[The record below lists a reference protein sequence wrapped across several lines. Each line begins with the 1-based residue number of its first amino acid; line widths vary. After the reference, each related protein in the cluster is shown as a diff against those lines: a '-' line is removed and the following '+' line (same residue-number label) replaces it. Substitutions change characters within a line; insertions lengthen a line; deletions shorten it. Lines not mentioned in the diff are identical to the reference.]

1 MKNLASNQI
10 NKKLYNKRWANFD
23 RLISKYLNDN
33 DYNAGVEAYRLLIKM
48 KQDYKTSEIEIEL
61 KKNRRKEFLIESE
74 ADEKFQVFMVIGGIK
89 ELLEEQDA
97 NVAETLKLAEE
108 DGFTLKQRYD
118 YYMSI
123 YARLN

>member
-1 MKNLASNQI
+1 MKNLGSNQI

-23 RLISKYLNDN
+23 RFISKYLNDH
-33 DYNAGVEAYRLLIKM
+33 DYNDAVEAYRILIKM
-48 KQDYKTSEIEIEL
+48 IQDYKTSEIRIEIEL
-61 KKNRRKEFLIESE
+61 RKNRRKEFLIESE
-74 ADEKFQVFMVIGGIK
+74 ADEKFQECMVIEGIK
-89 ELLEEQDA
+89 KLLEEQDA

-123 YARLN
+123 K